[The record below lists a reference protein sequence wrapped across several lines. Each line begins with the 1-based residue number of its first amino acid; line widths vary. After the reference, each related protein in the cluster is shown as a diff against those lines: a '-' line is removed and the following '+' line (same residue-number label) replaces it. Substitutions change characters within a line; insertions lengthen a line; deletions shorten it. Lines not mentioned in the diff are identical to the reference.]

1 MKDPIFVPHFRN
13 KRKAIQALQ
22 VLIAAKEEG
31 LSNNQVLDLPFFLK
45 FFNQQYLVGKTKN
58 QLEIKLK
65 NIARDLKTISFDK
78 LNPEFHEFKNYFES
92 TRIK

>member
-45 FFNQQYLVGKTKN
+45 FFNQDYLVGKTKG

-78 LNPEFHEFKNYFES
+78 LNPEFHEFKSYFEA
-92 TRIK
+92 TRRK